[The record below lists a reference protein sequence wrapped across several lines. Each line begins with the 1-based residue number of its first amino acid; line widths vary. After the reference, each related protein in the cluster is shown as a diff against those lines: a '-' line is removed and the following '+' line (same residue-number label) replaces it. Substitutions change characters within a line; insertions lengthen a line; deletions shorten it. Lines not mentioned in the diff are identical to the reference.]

1 MSGARYGS
9 RSGSDTGSDASGP
22 AAQQPQPDA
31 RDQTAHRVGHDGD
44 PTGPLG
50 LTGAREVRAHHGVE
64 PLGGLDD
71 AAPAVVG
78 HRHDVGAWDRVS
90 RVAAPVDNAERGE
103 LVGSVSPS
111 GSRCGATSMLIRSGR
126 KTTPAIS
133 PLAGIPHDVVGPS
146 RPGQHTAADPG
157 QHNNQLLPDGHR
169 APCTRPGNPGAYPSQ
184 VSHIIGLRRR

>member
-9 RSGSDTGSDASGP
+9 RSGSDTGSDVSGP

-71 AAPAVVG
+71 AAPEVVG
-78 HRHDVGAWDRVS
+78 HRDDVRAWDGVLRI
-90 RVAAPVDNAERGE
+90 AAPVDRAERGE
-103 LVGSVSPS
+103 LVEQPLVPGHDGEAEELRRLSQAERVQVRRLVDAQPVEPEDHA
-111 GSRCGATSMLIRSGR
+111 RDVT
-126 KTTPAIS
+126 
-133 PLAGIPHDVVGPS
+133 LAGIPHDVVGPP
-146 RPGQHTAADPG
+146 RPRQHAAADPG
-157 QHNNQLLPDGHR
+157 QHDDQLLPVGHR
-169 APCTRPGNPGAYPSQ
+169 APC
-184 VSHIIGLRRR
+184 IRRG